1 MYKHMYKDD
10 VTHYVFG
17 SMRHMDAF
25 SFQSRNIG
33 PTVEANL
40 LMTIAINNSRYA
52 KVHNIMSSTIAR
64 YRDMRGMNVAE
75 GSINKAHNPMATNN
89 NRIASD
95 SERPLH
101 KPLCLQERKR
111 KPRCRRRNRP
121 QGTHSDDGSTTNENG
136 ENVRRL

>member
-1 MYKHMYKDD
+1 MFVFYFPAND

-101 KPLCLQERKR
+101 SLSLSYSSTPLSDKEPVRPKR
-111 KPRCRRRNRP
+111 GAPLVP
-121 QGTHSDDGSTTNENG
+121 HSI
-136 ENVRRL
+136 